1 MIPYQRSENL
11 NHGQRESIVER
22 EISRHAGSMSGYHG
36 AGFSEHCR
44 KAMMHATML
53 ANVATEI
60 EVVAAIAHFASEY
73 QAGVAG
79 ERKRI
84 LDIDALAEQLT
95 PQQKAMV
102 RAAKFETPCTAGEL
116 AERIVAEDRRPLHK
130 TPSSRM

>member
-1 MIPYQRSENL
+1 MTSYSRSENL
-11 NHGQRESIVER
+11 SQSQRELIVER
-22 EISRHAGSMSGYHG
+22 EISRHAGGMSGYHG

-53 ANVATEI
+53 AKAATES
-60 EVVAAIAHFASEY
+60 EVVSAIAYFASEY

-84 LDIDALAEQLT
+84 LDIDALAKQLP
-95 PQQKAMV
+95 PQHDAMV

-116 AERIVAEDRRPLHK
+116 AERIVAEDRRLFHK
-130 TPSSRM
+130 TPSARM